1 MLATFLLLDTA
12 DSPIGLEDDK
22 KGRRHV
28 LLSLFFPPTHHSLFL
43 GEDCDDIENSNF
55 VFGFSVAPGKR
66 CTAFIYFL
74 GYGSFRAW
82 LGSYLFLSLLP
93 SK

>member
-43 GEDCDDIENSNF
+43 GEDCDDIENSHKF
-55 VFGFSVAPGKR
+55 CFWLFS
-66 CTAFIYFL
+66 
-74 GYGSFRAW
+74 GSW
-82 LGSYLFLSLLP
+82 EKMHCLYLFSRLWFLQSMAWILFISVP
-93 SK
+93 IA